1 MAGQPACSRSGCR
14 PRNRLCTTICVSGAV
29 GILLPAPTPPL
40 PRFVG
45 FVSVNVVPRQ
55 PLRPFCIV
63 VAAAPDS
70 LRRAWDPTRKY
81 GLHFT
86 EAGISTPVG
95 MRSPPSAC
103 RALKSAIAV
112 SVTAR
117 AKPPRGFR
125 SSVAFWMSVRR
136 TSFKISTPSRP
147 ASSFGAFAVGPEEF
161 FCGTHMPI
169 RHSERQTH
177 RPGGFPSGP
186 G

>member
-14 PRNRLCTTICVSGAV
+14 PRNRLCTTIRVSGAA

-40 PRFVG
+40 PRFAG
-45 FVSVNVVPRQ
+45 FASVDVVSRQ
-55 PLRPFCIV
+55 PLRPLCA
-63 VAAAPDS
+63 VAATAPDS
-70 LRRAWDPTRKY
+70 LRRAWDPTRKNSLY
-81 GLHFT
+81 FT
-86 EAGISTPVG
+86 EAGISTPVS
-95 MRSPPSAC
+95 MRSSPSAW

-125 SSVAFWMSVRR
+125 SSVACRMSARR
-136 TSFKISTPSRP
+136 TSFEISTPSRP

-161 FCGTHMPI
+161 FCGAHMPI
-169 RHSERQTH
+169 RHSKRQTH
-177 RPGGFPSGP
+177 RPGGFPLEP